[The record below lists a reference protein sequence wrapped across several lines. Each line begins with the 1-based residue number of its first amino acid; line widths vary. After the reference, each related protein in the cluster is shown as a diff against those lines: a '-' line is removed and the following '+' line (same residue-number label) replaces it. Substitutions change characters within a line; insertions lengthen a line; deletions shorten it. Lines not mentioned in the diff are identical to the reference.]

1 MELSGAAHL
10 HPQQPG
16 LHPERRAFPIRR
28 KDQHGR
34 VDGDQVV
41 SKRFVKEATNAVDAA
56 WITSRPRSIPN
67 THRLPVRAEVENPDG
82 ALKPEMF
89 ANFSINFRKGKTV
102 ANEAKRPSRMFQPI
116 TPSNEVV
123 SAQTVERYWVLS
135 QRYLCS
141 PYLTPR
147 ITRSRATW
155 EAFCSSAMRSLATR
169 QALWA

>member
-1 MELSGAAHL
+1 MTYIILLMEHPLQDPPVQLARSFQWISLSRQL
-10 HPQQPG
+10 
-16 LHPERRAFPIRR
+16 
-28 KDQHGR
+28 
-34 VDGDQVV
+34 
-41 SKRFVKEATNAVDAA
+41 S
-56 WITSRPRSIPN
+56 SR
-67 THRLPVRAEVENPDG
+67 

-102 ANEAKRPSRMFQPI
+102 ANEAKRPSRTFQPI

-147 ITRSRATW
+147 TTRSRATW